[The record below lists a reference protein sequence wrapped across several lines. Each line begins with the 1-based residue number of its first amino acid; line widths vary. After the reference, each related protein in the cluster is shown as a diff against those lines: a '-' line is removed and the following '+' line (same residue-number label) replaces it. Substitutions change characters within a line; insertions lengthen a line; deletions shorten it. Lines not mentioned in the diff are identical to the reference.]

1 MTTNNHPTRNSE
13 ELTNEVWRSIIER
26 MNERAPETYAREMPG
41 EFTGHTVMSNQFRYG
56 SRSSPTLPRQDVDTT
71 IRGYNYNWVAF
82 DDSETADLDEFIG
95 RPNNEVTRRQIL
107 ERLNS
112 EVEAT
117 VNHTRLTDAEMRF
130 RGTEVNIRAL
140 PQEVIDIV
148 LMPQR
153 DMARKERLYLK
164 VIQDLNEQLQ
174 NIKTVTKCT
183 VERVEL

>member
-82 DDSETADLDEFIG
+82 DDSETADLDGFIG

-117 VNHTRLTDAEMRF
+117 VNHTRLTEAEMKM
-130 RGTEVNIRAL
+130 RGMGINVRSL
-140 PQEVIDIV
+140 PQAAIDVIV
-148 LMPQR
+148 MPHR
-153 DMARKERLYLK
+153 DSTRKERLYLQI
-164 VIQDLNEQLQ
+164 IQDLNEQLQ
-174 NIKTVTKCT
+174 SLKTVNKCA
-183 VERVEL
+183 VENVEL